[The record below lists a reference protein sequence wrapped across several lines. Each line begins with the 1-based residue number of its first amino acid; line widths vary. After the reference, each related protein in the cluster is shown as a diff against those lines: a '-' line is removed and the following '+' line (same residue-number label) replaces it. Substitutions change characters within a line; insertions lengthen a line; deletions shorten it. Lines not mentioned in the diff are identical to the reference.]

1 MSAVLALALSR
12 ARRRPGRFAFVSL
25 GLAVA
30 IAFAGVVLA
39 EGTIAGDQAAR
50 RVLNDAS
57 PLARSVRVDWT
68 GPANQTVTARAEKT
82 LSGLGFPPQ
91 AHVVLMSPIRLDGVV
106 VRLAAIAPLDRFSAH
121 EGPLGPCRPSGCPM
135 LLAGGRLA
143 HGTLTAPGVRI
154 SVAGS
159 TRLLSAAPLG
169 FLPGHGQ
176 TPLLLTGDLT
186 GLNTLPALASLYRT
200 SSWLSVAAPDRL
212 QSWDLA
218 SLETRLQRA
227 QVGLTGT
234 SSGFNFTAPFD
245 VIDAARSRAHAAP
258 RGLLLAGGG
267 ALAALAMFVVL
278 AGAALRTEMRAEL
291 ARLRAAGGRAS
302 ECAALA
308 LLEAGWI
315 SALAVLAGAGT
326 ALGVAAVLA
335 AAGGVPVGAAIN
347 HSLLA
352 GPSAAGAVGAWI
364 GATILVAALVGL
376 PRRGL
381 VAVADALAIAGLA
394 ALIVALALGA
404 SSHATALLI
413 APVACLTAG
422 LLLVR
427 GMGFALRAGE
437 RLARRSSPLA
447 RVAALGLA
455 RGPGLP
461 SVAVAFI
468 AISVGLGGFALS
480 YRATLLRSAADQASD
495 RVPLDARV
503 EAGASFVP
511 PLGLAPLARWRA
523 LAGGS
528 VLPVRRT
535 QANYPYGGQT
545 VTEPALGV
553 PAPGL
558 TLMHGWRTSDASQ
571 PLSALARRLVPPG
584 PVRRPGPAVPPQARR
599 LAVSAWAPLGAEVSA
614 DLRAPDGS
622 VDQVPLGE
630 AERTRRTLSAT
641 IPGGRWELEA
651 LELAVPAGAEATN
664 GHQNAENPAAPPT
677 GSTPV
682 ELGEPV
688 ALDGRG
694 RRLARLEMGGWR
706 GVGAAVDAGRREP
719 GGVTVQ
725 FAESGALGVLRP
737 PEPSDRHP
745 LPVLADRRTA
755 AGSGPGRT
763 LTLTLDGLPVRAR
776 VVGVLARFPTLP
788 SDASGFV
795 VADEAALAATL
806 DAVAPGQGRPDE
818 LWLASGHLGRLR
830 AALSRGRL
838 AQLQSSFRTDIA
850 RSLRDDPV
858 ARAVLG
864 TLIAAALVALA
875 LALAGLQAI
884 GVGAARDAR
893 LEADLAGLGIG
904 PRGLRAE
911 LRLRLATAAL
921 TGVIAGAAVGVLIAG
936 LAVAG
941 VGSALG
947 AARPSVVA
955 VIPVWAVVLWI
966 AVALLMLGVSGWAGT
981 LSARRT
987 A

>member
-1 MSAVLALALSR
+1 
-12 ARRRPGRFAFVSL
+12 
-25 GLAVA
+25 
-30 IAFAGVVLA
+30 
-39 EGTIAGDQAAR
+39 
-50 RVLNDAS
+50 
-57 PLARSVRVDWT
+57 
-68 GPANQTVTARAEKT
+68 
-82 LSGLGFPPQ
+82 
-91 AHVVLMSPIRLDGVV
+91 
-106 VRLAAIAPLDRFSAH
+106 
-121 EGPLGPCRPSGCPM
+121 
-135 LLAGGRLA
+135 
-143 HGTLTAPGVRI
+143 
-154 SVAGS
+154 
-159 TRLLSAAPLG
+159 
-169 FLPGHGQ
+169 
-176 TPLLLTGDLT
+176 
-186 GLNTLPALASLYRT
+186 
-200 SSWLSVAAPDRL
+200 
-212 QSWDLA
+212 
-218 SLETRLQRA
+218 
-227 QVGLTGT
+227 
-234 SSGFNFTAPFD
+234 
-245 VIDAARSRAHAAP
+245 
-258 RGLLLAGGG
+258 
-267 ALAALAMFVVL
+267 
-278 AGAALRTEMRAEL
+278 
-291 ARLRAAGGRAS
+291 
-302 ECAALA
+302 
-308 LLEAGWI
+308 
-315 SALAVLAGAGT
+315 
-326 ALGVAAVLA
+326 
-335 AAGGVPVGAAIN
+335 
-347 HSLLA
+347 
-352 GPSAAGAVGAWI
+352 
-364 GATILVAALVGL
+364 
-376 PRRGL
+376 
-381 VAVADALAIAGLA
+381 
-394 ALIVALALGA
+394 
-404 SSHATALLI
+404 
-413 APVACLTAG
+413 
-422 LLLVR
+422 
-427 GMGFALRAGE
+427 
-437 RLARRSSPLA
+437 
-447 RVAALGLA
+447 
-455 RGPGLP
+455 
-461 SVAVAFI
+461 
-468 AISVGLGGFALS
+468 
-480 YRATLLRSAADQASD
+480 
-495 RVPLDARV
+495 
-503 EAGASFVP
+503 
-511 PLGLAPLARWRA
+511 
-523 LAGGS
+523 
-528 VLPVRRT
+528 
-535 QANYPYGGQT
+535 
-545 VTEPALGV
+545 
-553 PAPGL
+553 
-558 TLMHGWRTSDASQ
+558 
-571 PLSALARRLVPPG
+571 
-584 PVRRPGPAVPPQARR
+584 
-599 LAVSAWAPLGAEVSA
+599 
-614 DLRAPDGS
+614 
-622 VDQVPLGE
+622 
-630 AERTRRTLSAT
+630 LSAT

-719 GGVTVQ
+719 GGVTVR